1 MCTGVLRCVRRKAD
15 GAADVER
22 AQKINTHIG
31 ETYMPRVELEQ
42 LLVSGAHFGH
52 LTRRWNP
59 KMKPY
64 IFMVRNGIHIIDLK
78 KTQSLLED
86 ACNAITRIVGEGK
99 HVLFVGTKKQA
110 QDIIRSEAERCS
122 MNYVT
127 ERWLGGM
134 LTNFTTVRRSV
145 RRLQEIEK
153 MEADGTFEG
162 RVKKERL
169 MLSREKEKLLRVL
182 GGVADMTRLPG
193 AVFVV
198 DVKKEHL
205 AVNEARILGIPIF
218 AITDTNVDP
227 DPIDFP
233 IPANDDSI
241 RTIQIITKAVADAV
255 AEGVEI
261 NKAHSA
267 EEQAAPES
275 EAKTETPRARGRRR
289 AQNARSETRER
300 E

>member
-1 MCTGVLRCVRRKAD
+1 
-15 GAADVER
+15 
-22 AQKINTHIG
+22 
-31 ETYMPRVELEQ
+31 
-42 LLVSGAHFGH
+42 
-52 LTRRWNP
+52 
-59 KMKPY
+59 
-64 IFMVRNGIHIIDLK
+64 MVRNGIHIIDLK

-205 AVNEARILGIPIF
+205 AVNEAKILGIPIF

-241 RTIQIITKAVADAV
+241 RTIQIITKAVTDAI

-261 NKAHSA
+261 NKAHSNEA
-267 EEQAAPES
+267 QAAPES
-275 EAKTETPRARGRRR
+275 DAKAETPRARGRRR
-289 AQNARSETRER
+289 AQGPRGDSHQ
-300 E
+300 